1 MKMRDIIA
9 DGMKRDLETKENA
22 TSREIGNLY
31 EVFQQL
37 IKTKKFENNDFKDK
51 EDALAVIDLAE
62 ACNMFTEDIPPNFKA
77 AGICYNNIGNIQYKN
92 GGYDQ
97 AAENF
102 GLAVQA
108 AINCLSQVKSER
120 SRILIEKQ
128 ASLGKFDPKVN
139 PKELKEFLSKD
150 KDWNYFKKAEAHRTY
165 LYAMSMYKHLR
176 YVKKNV
182 KGDPSIKVAKTDP
195 VLSA

>member
-9 DGMKRDLETKENA
+9 DGMKRDLETKEDA

-31 EVFQQL
+31 EVFKQL

-62 ACNMFTEDIPPNFKA
+62 ACNMFTEDSPPNFKA

-92 GGYDQ
+92 GKYDQ

-108 AINCLSQVKSER
+108 AISCL
-120 SRILIEKQ
+120 
-128 ASLGKFDPKVN
+128 N
-139 PKELKEFLSKD
+139 
-150 KDWNYFKKAEAHRTY
+150 
-165 LYAMSMYKHLR
+165 
-176 YVKKNV
+176 
-182 KGDPSIKVAKTDP
+182 
-195 VLSA
+195 